1 MPKPD
6 ANFRHDDRWEP
17 NVKKTSAMK
26 GRRSSRRLFAGWNWA
41 ISAFFVCSGSMTA
54 QTVTNIYDALGRVI
68 GVVSPSGDA
77 AVYTY
82 DATGNITSIS
92 TYHKT
97 QLLIMT
103 VTPDSGA
110 VHSTVTVCGT
120 GFSATASQDA
130 VKFNGTAAKVASATA
145 NSITTEVPSGATTG
159 PITVTT
165 PAGTVVSKN
174 PFVIT
179 PNEAPTISSFVPL
192 IAVPGAALSI
202 TGTNFQTE
210 LSSDTVRLNV
220 TATPA
225 TSATATEIHTSVA
238 ASSTSGHISV
248 STLYGQATSSG
259 DFYVVPPPYTES
271 QVGFTGRMNVNTT
284 KNMSIKTQNDIGL
297 MIFDETSGHR
307 VTLALPT
314 STFEGCELNLSVL
327 SPSNVA
333 VATNTTNCLPPG
345 ILTTPVLTETGTYT
359 ILAYTGDGSG
369 GTAAMR
375 LFDIAQDF
383 SAPIVANGQTV
394 TASLTIPGEE
404 ARLTFTGKIGENIS
418 LNLTPTGTFNACSV
432 NLAILNPDGSTLNS
446 TSCVGEAQLI
456 SQVVLPMNGT
466 YTILLTTTD
475 TGTGTIALNLYNVVN
490 VTGTITIGGPP
501 VSITLGTP
509 GQIANLTFSG
519 TSGQSVIVRGD
530 DSNLGCLL
538 DNITQGTTVAINDEE
553 CGGSW
558 SSSPE
563 TLPNT
568 GKYTLSIV
576 PQDAPYT
583 GSLRVQIITP

>member
-1 MPKPD
+1 
-6 ANFRHDDRWEP
+6 
-17 NVKKTSAMK
+17 
-26 GRRSSRRLFAGWNWA
+26 
-41 ISAFFVCSGSMTA
+41 MTA
-54 QTVTNIYDALGRVI
+54 QTVTNIYDALGRVV

-92 TYHKT
+92 TYPKT
-97 QLLIMT
+97 ELLILT

-110 VHSTVTVCGT
+110 VRSTVTVYGT
-120 GFSATASQDA
+120 GFSATALQDT
-130 VKFNGTAAKVASATA
+130 VKFNGTAAKIASATA

-165 PAGTVVSKN
+165 PAGTVVSKS

-179 PNEAPTISSFVPL
+179 PNEAPTISSFAPTL
-192 IAVPGAALSI
+192 ALPGAVLSI

-210 LSSDTVRLNV
+210 LSTDTVQLNA
-220 TATPA
+220 TGTPA
-225 TSATATEIHTSVA
+225 TSATATEIHSSVP
-238 ASSTSGHISV
+238 ASSTSGHVSV
-248 STLYGQATSSG
+248 STPYGQAVSSG
-259 DFYVVPPPYTES
+259 DLYVVPPPYTKS
-271 QVGFTGRMNVNTT
+271 QVGFTGRTTVGTT
-284 KNMSIKTQNDIGL
+284 KNMSIKTLNDIGL
-297 MIFDETSGHR
+297 MIFDEVSGHR

-314 STFEGCELNLSVL
+314 STFKGCGLNLTIL
-327 SPSNVA
+327 SPSNLPLASNV
-333 VATNTTNCLPPG
+333 TTCLPPD

-359 ILAYTGDGSG
+359 ILAYTSDGSG

-383 SAPIVANGQTV
+383 SAPIVANGQAV
-394 TASLTIPGEE
+394 TANFTIPGEE

-418 LNLTPTGTFNACSV
+418 LNLTPTGKFDECSV
-432 NLAILNPDGSTLNS
+432 NLVILNPDGTTLNS
-446 TSCVGEAQLI
+446 TQCVGTAQLI
-456 SQVVLPMNGT
+456 SQIVLPMNGT

-475 TGTGTIALNLYNVVN
+475 NTTGTVAVNLYNVVN

-501 VSITLGTP
+501 VSITLSTP
-509 GQIANLTFSG
+509 GQIANLTFGG
-519 TSGQSVIVRGD
+519 TSGETVTVRGD
-530 DSNLGCLL
+530 DSSVGCLL
-538 DNITQGTTVAINDEE
+538 DNIIQGTKVAIDDYE
-553 CGGSW
+553 CGASW
-558 SSSPE
+558 SSS
-563 TLPNT
+563 TAKLPNT